1 MDSDRRDF
9 AVNNA
14 APSDKLSTRFEH
26 LINKQCHHELIVFDL
41 PKISSEERMKT
52 VLRIAHS
59 LSASLSL
66 SKMIKISGRTSSSDS
81 FITKFTTISKKN
93 ELIARARRR
102 LGFIASDIRDA
113 WHTYRKSSLFERST
127 KAEQHAK
134 TRQMVRDCNIRHIW
148 MQRGHIF

>member
-1 MDSDRRDF
+1 
-9 AVNNA
+9 
-14 APSDKLSTRFEH
+14 
-26 LINKQCHHELIVFDL
+26 
-41 PKISSEERMKT
+41 MKT

-81 FITKFTTISKKN
+81 FVTKFTTISKKN

-102 LGFIASDIRDA
+102 LGFVASDIRDA

-127 KAEQHAK
+127 KAEQHARLVK
-134 TRQMVRDCNIRHIW
+134 WLETAGTYGCREVTYFRATDGVPSCRYNFRHS
-148 MQRGHIF
+148 MLLCVGG